1 MKAHCATC
9 TVISVP
15 IQGIAE
21 ASTIN
26 VSLQNTHAAEDLG
39 DLGNLKD
46 ILKKK
51 IRYRILRDQV
61 LNTVFLWLK
70 PEDRLQSSLHIYFQ
84 NSG

>member
-1 MKAHCATC
+1 MKAYCATC

-51 IRYRILRDQV
+51 IRYRILRDQA
-61 LNTVFLWLK
+61 LNTVFL
-70 PEDRLQSSLHIYFQ
+70 
-84 NSG
+84 

>member
-1 MKAHCATC
+1 MKAYCATC

-39 DLGNLKD
+39 DVGNLKD

-51 IRYRILRDQV
+51 
-61 LNTVFLWLK
+61 
-70 PEDRLQSSLHIYFQ
+70 
-84 NSG
+84 

>member
-1 MKAHCATC
+1 MWNLSANQ
-9 TVISVP
+9 
-15 IQGIAE
+15 QGIAE

-51 IRYRILRDQV
+51 
-61 LNTVFLWLK
+61 
-70 PEDRLQSSLHIYFQ
+70 
-84 NSG
+84 

>member
-61 LNTVFLWLK
+61 LNTVFL
-70 PEDRLQSSLHIYFQ
+70 
-84 NSG
+84 

>member
-46 ILKKK
+46 ILKKNK
-51 IRYRILRDQV
+51 VQNPKGSGLKHC
-61 LNTVFLWLK
+61 VFIT
-70 PEDRLQSSLHIYFQ
+70 ETR
-84 NSG
+84 G

>member
-26 VSLQNTHAAEDLG
+26 VSLQNTHAAENLG
-39 DLGNLKD
+39 DLGNLK
-46 ILKKK
+46 KKK
-51 IRYRILRDQV
+51 KKNKVQNPKGSGLKHC
-61 LNTVFLWLK
+61 VFIT
-70 PEDRLQSSLHIYFQ
+70 ETR
-84 NSG
+84 G

>member
-26 VSLQNTHAAEDLG
+26 VSLQNTHAAENLG

-51 IRYRILRDQV
+51 IRYRILRDQA
-61 LNTVFLWLK
+61 LNTVFL
-70 PEDRLQSSLHIYFQ
+70 
-84 NSG
+84 

>member
-51 IRYRILRDQV
+51 NKVQNPKGSGLKHC
-61 LNTVFLWLK
+61 VFIT
-70 PEDRLQSSLHIYFQ
+70 ETR
-84 NSG
+84 G

>member
-39 DLGNLKD
+39 DVGNLKD

-61 LNTVFLWLK
+61 LNTVFL
-70 PEDRLQSSLHIYFQ
+70 
-84 NSG
+84 

>member
-26 VSLQNTHAAEDLG
+26 VSLQNTHAAENLG

-46 ILKKK
+46 ILKKNK
-51 IRYRILRDQV
+51 VQNPKGSGLKHC
-61 LNTVFLWLK
+61 VFIT
-70 PEDRLQSSLHIYFQ
+70 ETR
-84 NSG
+84 G

>member
-46 ILKKK
+46 ILKKNK
-51 IRYRILRDQV
+51 VQNPKGSGL
-61 LNTVFLWLK
+61 THCVFIT
-70 PEDRLQSSLHIYFQ
+70 ETR
-84 NSG
+84 G

>member
-1 MKAHCATC
+1 MKAYCATC

-26 VSLQNTHAAEDLG
+26 VSLQNTHAAENLG

-46 ILKKK
+46 ILKKNK
-51 IRYRILRDQV
+51 VQNPKGSGLKHC
-61 LNTVFLWLK
+61 VFIT
-70 PEDRLQSSLHIYFQ
+70 ETR
-84 NSG
+84 G

>member
-51 IRYRILRDQV
+51 IRYRILRDQA
-61 LNTVFLWLK
+61 LNTVFL
-70 PEDRLQSSLHIYFQ
+70 
-84 NSG
+84 